1 MEKFDFEKALS
12 ELEATVN
19 NLENGNL
26 TLEESLSAFE
36 KGIKLSK
43 DCSNY
48 LENAKQK
55 IISLTDAENE
65 EDDND

>member
-1 MEKFDFEKALS
+1 MEKFDFEKAIN
-12 ELEATVN
+12 ELENTVN
-19 NLENGNL
+19 ALENGNL

-36 KGIKLSK
+36 KGIRLSK

-55 IISLTDAENE
+55 IISLTDAESE
-65 EDDND
+65 ENDDD